1 MGGEEILKILKERD
15 LKLYWSTAPDCY
27 QFTAKY
33 SMDNYKLCAL
43 VTEHDARKAGAEVVK
58 QVYFIPGLQAL
69 DEEYLEVDAQFGAF
83 CEEGNI
89 VENGP
94 LSFVKSVLFP
104 LYSLNFQ
111 TPRFAIKR
119 PEKYDLKNI
128 NYNINAILEL
138 IRKKWE
144 SDPVL
149 KELVKNAYPKP
160 DAKTVVKQI

>member
-1 MGGEEILKILKERD
+1 
-15 LKLYWSTAPDCY
+15 
-27 QFTAKY
+27 
-33 SMDNYKLCAL
+33 MDNYKLCAL

-58 QVYFIPGLQAL
+58 QVESACYQVYFIPGLQAL
-69 DEEYLEVDAQFGAF
+69 DEEYLEVDAQFGGVDQRKIFQAF

-89 VENGP
+89 AENGP
-94 LSFVKSVLFP
+94 LSFVKSVLFL

-111 TPRFAIKR
+111 TLRFAIKR
-119 PEKYDLKNI
+119 PENMVEI
-128 NYNINAILEL
+128 
-138 IRKKWE
+138 KKWE

>member
-1 MGGEEILKILKERD
+1 
-15 LKLYWSTAPDCY
+15 Y

-58 QVYFIPGLQAL
+58 QQ
-69 DEEYLEVDAQFGAF
+69 AF

>member
-1 MGGEEILKILKERD
+1 
-15 LKLYWSTAPDCY
+15 
-27 QFTAKY
+27 
-33 SMDNYKLCAL
+33 MDNYKLCAL